1 MLISKRAFYAPDTVK
16 CDLIYSSLE
25 CFAVSSSVPRCIDE
39 EIETRKVVNSPRL
52 HHSSVGKL
60 PFRTQALND
69 ALGTESFLND
79 YPESTWVGRCPR
91 GQRRTPLRKAGR
103 RTAVGGANGQRG
115 RPLPSAS
122 SLGLGRRASIVSS
135 FQIFTR
141 RWKSRFLVEIFFQ
154 NNKKTGAPGWGSP
167 FSPQVMISG

>member
-1 MLISKRAFYAPDTVK
+1 MSRLRP
-16 CDLIYSSLE
+16 
-25 CFAVSSSVPRCIDE
+25 
-39 EIETRKVVNSPRL
+39 RKVVNSPKL
-52 HHSSVGKL
+52 YHPSVCRL

-79 YPESTWVGRCPR
+79 YPAYPENSQRPAEDPTGESRQATE
-91 GQRRTPLRKAGR
+91 
-103 RTAVGGANGQRG
+103 VGGANGQRG

-122 SLGLGRRASIVSS
+122 SLGLGSGASIVSS

-154 NNKKTGAPGWGSP
+154 NNKKTGAPGWSSP
-167 FSPQVMISG
+167 FRPQVMISGS